1 MYGHIID
8 PATGPPVENGI
19 ASVSVGIAS
28 EGKLCDAL
36 SAALLSWGWK
46 MHRITGDS
54 TGIFEMILIMEDG
67 DIYLTLEGIRDEFSL
82 NSEI

>member
-8 PATGPPVENGI
+8 PATGHPVENGI
-19 ASVSVGIAS
+19 ASVSVIAS

-36 SAALLSWGWK
+36 STALLSWDWK

-54 TGIFEMILIMEDG
+54 TGIMK
-67 DIYLTLEGIRDEFSL
+67 
-82 NSEI
+82 